1 MQKEIDKV
9 ASTLK
14 VSNRQFIINH
24 GMYSGE
30 FLDGFSAWIVIA
42 VTSKVSSF
50 CYFK

>member
-9 ASTLK
+9 TSTPK

-30 FLDGFSAWIVIA
+30 FLDTFSA
-42 VTSKVSSF
+42 
-50 CYFK
+50 